1 METWGGG
8 DFVIYLQVINK
19 TNISGCQTKTS
30 NMNQAF
36 QNKDPVTGEFV
47 EWYLDRGFGTMNKN
61 DFLYLL
67 QQVYL
72 DDWREIVKKAK
83 RDTNEST
90 QLPKTFAEALGDT
103 GKGFCKKL
111 LEKLVSDAAEG
122 FADSI
127 KAIYKEYNK

>member
-1 METWGGG
+1 MGG

-61 DFLYLL
+61 DFLYSSAGIS
-67 QQVYL
+67 
-72 DDWREIVKKAK
+72 R
-83 RDTNEST
+83 
-90 QLPKTFAEALGDT
+90 
-103 GKGFCKKL
+103 
-111 LEKLVSDAAEG
+111 
-122 FADSI
+122 
-127 KAIYKEYNK
+127 